1 MFSLY
6 IILGGLN
13 EEMHWTHTLGGC
25 ASMANDGS
33 SSTLVIQSTC
43 PIFFFFEVKTLK
55 LVRTE
60 MHYQCH
66 LDHQIFNA
74 HPMT

>member
-43 PIFFFFEVKTLK
+43 PIFFLF
-55 LVRTE
+55 
-60 MHYQCH
+60 
-66 LDHQIFNA
+66 
-74 HPMT
+74 